1 MYRLSELHAVIA
13 RAAGIYST
21 TDNPEYTSDNFLMA
35 YPQFSMLDISIV
47 DAWVGIAHQCV
58 KYSLWD
64 KTWELGMGLFIAHF
78 LTLYQQ
84 TIEENLGNPVL
95 SKGLSKGLITSE
107 SVGGMSVSYD
117 LGSFTSEFDGWGT
130 FKQTIFGQQYVHFL
144 QMMGGFFVLVW

>member
-1 MYRLSELHAVIA
+1 MYHLSELHAVIA

-21 TDNPEYTSDNFLMA
+21 TDNPEYTSDNFLRA
-35 YPQFSMLDISIV
+35 YQQFSILDTSVV

-84 TIEENLGNPVL
+84 TIEEDLVNPVL

-117 LGSFTSEFDGWGT
+117 LGSFTNEFDGWGT

-144 QMMGGFFVLVW
+144 QMMGGFFAVVW

>member
-130 FKQTIFGQQYVHFL
+130 FKQTIFGQQYAHFL

>member
-21 TDNPEYTSDNFLMA
+21 TDNPEYTSDNFLRA
-35 YPQFSMLDISIV
+35 YPQFSILDMSVV

-84 TIEENLGNPVL
+84 TIEEDLGNPVL
-95 SKGLSKGLITSE
+95 SRGLSKGLITSE

-144 QMMGGFFVLVW
+144 QMMGGFFILVW

>member
-1 MYRLSELHAVIA
+1 MYHLSELHAVIA

-21 TDNPEYTSDNFLMA
+21 TDNPEYTSDNFLRA
-35 YPQFSMLDISIV
+35 YPQFSILDTSVV

-84 TIEENLGNPVL
+84 TIEEDLVNPVL

-117 LGSFTSEFDGWGT
+117 LGSFTNEFDGWGT

-144 QMMGGFFVLVW
+144 QMMGGFFAVVW

>member
-21 TDNPEYTSDNFLMA
+21 TDNPEYTSDNFLRA
-35 YPQFSMLDISIV
+35 YPQFSILDTSVV

-84 TIEENLGNPVL
+84 TIEEDLGNPVL

-117 LGSFTSEFDGWGT
+117 LSSFTSEFDGWGT

-144 QMMGGFFVLVW
+144 QMMGGFLVLVW

>member
-21 TDNPEYTSDNFLMA
+21 TDNPEYTSDNFLTA
-35 YPQFSMLDISIV
+35 YPQFSTLDTSIV

-84 TIEENLGNPVL
+84 TIEEDLVNPVL
-95 SKGLSKGLITSE
+95 SKGLSRGLITSE

-144 QMMGGFFVLVW
+144 QMMGGFFILVW

>member
-21 TDNPEYTSDNFLMA
+21 TDNPEYTSDNFLTA
-35 YPQFSMLDISIV
+35 YPQFSMMDISVV

-84 TIEENLGNPVL
+84 TIEEDLVNPVL

-117 LGSFTSEFDGWGT
+117 LSSFTSEFDGWGT

-144 QMMGGFFVLVW
+144 QMMGGFLLLAW

>member
-21 TDNPEYTSDNFLMA
+21 TDNPEYTSNNFLTA
-35 YPQFSMLDISIV
+35 YPQFSIIDISVV

-84 TIEENLGNPVL
+84 TIEEDLVNPVL
-95 SKGLSKGLITSE
+95 SKGLSRGLITSE

-117 LGSFTSEFDGWGT
+117 LSSFTSEFDGWGT

-144 QMMGGFFVLVW
+144 QMMGGFFILVW

>member
-13 RAAGIYST
+13 RAAGMYST
-21 TDNPEYTSDNFLMA
+21 TDNPEYTSDNFLRA
-35 YPQFSMLDISIV
+35 YPQFSILDTSVV

-84 TIEENLGNPVL
+84 TIEEDLGNPVL

-117 LGSFTSEFDGWGT
+117 LSSFTNEFDGWGT

>member
-21 TDNPEYTSDNFLMA
+21 TDNPEYTSDNFLRA
-35 YPQFSMLDISIV
+35 YPQFSMIDINIV

-84 TIEENLGNPVL
+84 TIEEDLGNPVL

-144 QMMGGFFVLVW
+144 QMMGGLWVLVW

>member
-13 RAAGIYST
+13 RAAGMYST
-21 TDNPEYTSDNFLMA
+21 TDNPEYTSDNFLRA
-35 YPQFSMLDISIV
+35 YPQFSILGTSVV

-84 TIEENLGNPVL
+84 TIEEDLGNPVL

-144 QMMGGFFVLVW
+144 QMMGGFFILAW

>member
-1 MYRLSELHAVIA
+1 MYHLSELHAVIA

-21 TDNPEYTSDNFLMA
+21 TDNPEYTSDNFLRA
-35 YPQFSMLDISIV
+35 YPQFSMLDTSVV

-84 TIEENLGNPVL
+84 TIEEDLVNPVL

-117 LGSFTSEFDGWGT
+117 LGSFTNEFDGWGT

>member
-21 TDNPEYTSDNFLMA
+21 TDNPEYTSDTFLRA
-35 YPQFSMLDISIV
+35 YPQFSILDTSVV

-84 TIEENLGNPVL
+84 TIEEDLGNPVL

-144 QMMGGFFVLVW
+144 QMMGGFLVLVW

>member
-1 MYRLSELHAVIA
+1 MYRLSGLHAVIA

-21 TDNPEYTSDNFLMA
+21 TDNPEYTSDNFLRA
-35 YPQFSMLDISIV
+35 YPQFSMIDINIV

-84 TIEENLGNPVL
+84 TIEEDLGNPVL

-144 QMMGGFFVLVW
+144 QMMGGFLVLVW

>member
-84 TIEENLGNPVL
+84 TIEEDLGNPVL

-130 FKQTIFGQQYVHFL
+130 FKQTIFGQQYAHFL
-144 QMMGGFFVLVW
+144 QMMGGFFILVW

>member
-13 RAAGIYST
+13 RAVGIYST
-21 TDNPEYTSDNFLMA
+21 TDNPEYTSNNFLMA
-35 YPQFSMLDISIV
+35 YPQFSIIDISVV

-84 TIEENLGNPVL
+84 TIEEDLGNPVL

-144 QMMGGFFVLVW
+144 QMMGGFFILVW

>member
-21 TDNPEYTSDNFLMA
+21 TDNPEYTSDNFLRA
-35 YPQFSMLDISIV
+35 YPQFSILDISVV

-84 TIEENLGNPVL
+84 TIEEDLGNPVL
-95 SKGLSKGLITSE
+95 SRGLSKGLITSE

-117 LGSFTSEFDGWGT
+117 LSSFTSEFDGWGT

-144 QMMGGFFVLVW
+144 QMMGGFFILVW

>member
-1 MYRLSELHAVIA
+1 MYHLSELHAVIA

-21 TDNPEYTSDNFLMA
+21 NDNPEYTSDNFLMA
-35 YPQFSMLDISIV
+35 YPQFSILDTSVV

-84 TIEENLGNPVL
+84 TIEEDLGNPVL

-144 QMMGGFFVLVW
+144 QMMGGFFILVW

>member
-13 RAAGIYST
+13 RAAGMYST
-21 TDNPEYTSDNFLMA
+21 TDNPEYTSDNFLRA
-35 YPQFSMLDISIV
+35 YPQFSILGTSVV

-84 TIEENLGNPVL
+84 TIEEDLVNPVL
-95 SKGLSKGLITSE
+95 SKGLSRGLITSE

-117 LGSFTSEFDGWGT
+117 LSSFTNEFDGWGT

-144 QMMGGFFVLVW
+144 QMMGGFLVLVW

>member
-13 RAAGIYST
+13 RAAGMYST

-35 YPQFSMLDISIV
+35 YPQFSMLDISVV

-84 TIEENLGNPVL
+84 TIEEDLGNPVL

-117 LGSFTSEFDGWGT
+117 LSSFTSEFDGWGT

-144 QMMGGFFVLVW
+144 QMMGGFFILVW

>member
-1 MYRLSELHAVIA
+1 MCRLSELHAVIA

-84 TIEENLGNPVL
+84 TIEEDLGNPVL

-130 FKQTIFGQQYVHFL
+130 FKQTIFGQQYAHFL

>member
-84 TIEENLGNPVL
+84 TIEEDLGNPVL

-144 QMMGGFFVLVW
+144 QMMGGFFILVW

>member
-84 TIEENLGNPVL
+84 TIEEDLGNPVL

>member
-21 TDNPEYTSDNFLMA
+21 TDNPEYTSDNFITA
-35 YPQFSMLDISIV
+35 YPQFSILDTSVV

-84 TIEENLGNPVL
+84 TIEEDLVNPVL

-117 LGSFTSEFDGWGT
+117 LSSFTSEFDGWGT

-144 QMMGGFFVLVW
+144 QMMGGFLLLVW

>member
-1 MYRLSELHAVIA
+1 MWRLSELHAVIA

-21 TDNPEYTSDNFLMA
+21 TDNPEYTSDNFLRA
-35 YPQFSMLDISIV
+35 YPQFSILDISVV

-84 TIEENLGNPVL
+84 TIEEDLGNPVL
-95 SKGLSKGLITSE
+95 SKGLSKGLIASE

-117 LGSFTSEFDGWGT
+117 LGSLTSEFDGWGT

-144 QMMGGFFVLVW
+144 QMMGGFFILVW

>member
-1 MYRLSELHAVIA
+1 MCCLSELHAVIA

-21 TDNPEYTSDNFLMA
+21 TDNPEYTSNNFLRA
-35 YPQFSMLDISIV
+35 YPQFSILGTSVV

-58 KYSLWD
+58 KYSLWG

-84 TIEENLGNPVL
+84 TIEEDLGNPVL

-117 LGSFTSEFDGWGT
+117 LSSFTSEFDGWGT

-144 QMMGGFFVLVW
+144 QMMGGFFALVW